1 MFPEESDRLVRCD
14 AAGTPV
20 AAAKGCFARAE
31 RCVEDADRAVVTF
44 ERAVPPSLLRA
55 VLVVAFCDRRAGD
68 APRLP
73 PLRAA
78 ELLRELGFGFCVA
91 GEEIGRREESV
102 GSDRAVSMLAE
113 EEEAAA
119 WSRGEA
125 VLRGDDL
132 GGRSEDFGR
141 RTLASPAAVPS
152 RTPSD
157 ECRSCRSAKMS
168 RMRLRAGDAPPR
180 LAESGGEVAV
190 LAAVD
195 AAGAFGRGE
204 VLVVGSEEAAAV
216 DVVVFGASA
225 ASGDDPIGT
234 PPPRFA
240 LAIFLVA

>member
-1 MFPEESDRLVRCD
+1 MTLAIGVPGRVGSARPLRRRRHARRRRES
-14 AAGTPV
+14 
-20 AAAKGCFARAE
+20 CFARAE

-73 PLRAA
+73 PFRAA

-91 GEEIGRREESV
+91 GEEIGRREERV

-132 GGRSEDFGR
+132 AGALK
-141 RTLASPAAVPS
+141 TLAGGPWPH
-152 RTPSD
+152 PLP
-157 ECRSCRSAKMS
+157 CRRERPPTSAG
-168 RMRLRAGDAPPR
+168 RADRQRCHVCGCARVTRRRAWPRPLR
-180 LAESGGEVAV
+180 GGEVAV
-190 LAAVD
+190 LSC
-195 AAGAFGRGE
+195 GRCRWSVRARGG
-204 VLVVGSEEAAAV
+204 LGSRI
-216 DVVVFGASA
+216 GR
-225 ASGDDPIGT
+225 SGSS
-234 PPPRFA
+234 
-240 LAIFLVA
+240 